1 MADQIPRYHDN
12 NSPGVTNQVNTFNQ
26 NNSPGVSNH
35 MLNMDANS
43 SPGVANQ
50 AERLDD
56 NGNLSVLRTGMYC
69 LPFLSLRYVG
79 YLKMNCTFFFSSPVA
94 SV

>member
-79 YLKMNCTFFFSSPVA
+79 YLKMNCTFFF
-94 SV
+94 